1 MNGGVSYAKS
11 SRAKN
16 PNPNARSGRRKFNRA
31 VRDYL
36 AHTGNGKPKLAGY
49 KTVTDTLTKNKP
61 RQACILDGAKKQTPS
76 PAAPFENSAPWA
88 QKPNPPHQVIP
99 GPPVAV
105 PPCQPPGLTASP

>member
-61 RQACILDGAKKQTPS
+61 RQACILDGAKMRDSQMGGDS
-76 PAAPFENSAPWA
+76 CNVALRSGNLARILSRF
-88 QKPNPPHQVIP
+88 P
-99 GPPVAV
+99 GM
-105 PPCQPPGLTASP
+105 SK